1 MSPPLLLHVFPSF
14 SVGGAQVRLAKLA
27 NRFGPRWRHAVVA
40 LDGRTD
46 CLERIG
52 PDVPFNVL
60 PSPLQPGQSLPARL
74 LGIGA
79 FLRRVRPN
87 LLITS
92 NWGSIEWALARL
104 ATPTLP
110 HLHTEDGFGPEESL
124 RQFQR
129 RILTRRVALRWS
141 EVVLPSRILLRS
153 AIEQWR
159 LTPGKI
165 HYVPNGLDLTHFHPE
180 AAGQHA
186 GEDHPVIGTV
196 AALRAEKNLPRLLR
210 AAALLRQQ
218 GMTFHLSILGQGPER
233 EGLEALTGSLG
244 LRDCTTFGGHAADP
258 SSAYRRFDIFA
269 LSSDTEQMPFS
280 ILEAMATGLPIASTN
295 AGDISVMVSPENKPY
310 VVPQDDAALAASL
323 KRLLTDAALR
333 HRLGAANRVKAQ
345 QDFDQEAM
353 FQAHARLIERAC
365 AAPEGRASVVWRRG
379 SA

>member
-27 NRFGPRWRHAVVA
+27 NRFGSRWRHAVVA
-40 LDGRTD
+40 LDGRTE
-46 CLERIG
+46 CLERID
-52 PDVPFNVL
+52 PDVPFEIL
-60 PSPLQPGQSLPARL
+60 PSPLRPGQSLPARL
-74 LGIGA
+74 LSIGA
-79 FLRRVRPN
+79 FLRRVRPD

-92 NWGSIEWALARL
+92 NWGSIEWAMARL
-104 ATPTLP
+104 AMPTLP

-124 RQFQR
+124 GQFQR
-129 RILTRRVALRWS
+129 RILTRRLALRWS

-153 AIEQWR
+153 AIDQWR
-159 LTPGKI
+159 LPPGKI
-165 HYVPNGLDLTHFHPE
+165 HYVPNGLDLTQFRPDE
-180 AAGQHA
+180 ARQQDEG
-186 GEDHPVIGTV
+186 DCPIIGTV

-210 AAALLRQQ
+210 AAALLRQE
-218 GMTFHLSILGQGPER
+218 GMTFRLSVLGQGPER
-233 EGLEALTGSLG
+233 EGLEALADASG
-244 LRDCTTFGGHAADP
+244 LQDCITFGGHVADP

-280 ILEAMATGLPIASTN
+280 ILEAMATGLPIASTD
-295 AGDISVMVSPENKPY
+295 AGDISVMVSAENKPH

-323 KRLLTDAALR
+323 KPLLTDAALR

-345 QDFDQEAM
+345 QDFDQEVM